1 MACKWNCSSE
11 NWDDASQSVYTI
23 MCPTYLPLFHSF
35 PWMKSFW
42 LVVNLLTSQHVKF
55 EQLSD
60 QKFLIECT
68 LQLYPLNQIT
78 WQTHPKEMRMKNIPK
93 AKGGGGWKTNRKGW
107 GSKTYSKGM
116 RMTKGVRI
124 QTPKRDVNEKHAQKG
139 WGWKTHPEGMRMKNT
154 PKRDKDEKHTQE
166 GWGWK
171 THTANTGSNK
181 VSYISKSDYINE
193 WLWYSCNQSGIFQ
206 SKYCKGSCLSKIP
219 CTALDVDWILAPT
232 QSL

>member
-1 MACKWNCSSE
+1 MACEWNCSSE
-11 NWDDASQSVYTI
+11 NWDDASQSVDSI
-23 MCPTYLPLFHSF
+23 MCPIYFPLFHSF
-35 PWMKSFW
+35 PWIKSFW
-42 LVVNLLTSQHVKF
+42 LVVNLFTSQHVKF
-55 EQLSD
+55 EQFSD
-60 QKFLIECT
+60 QMFLIECT

-78 WQTHPKEMRMKNIPK
+78 WQTHPKEMRMKNTP
-93 AKGGGGWKTNRKGW
+93 KGGEDGKLTERDEDQKHTQKGW
-107 GSKTYSKGM
+107 ERGTNPKT
-116 RMTKGVRI
+116 
-124 QTPKRDVNEKHAQKG
+124 QKG

-171 THTANTGSNK
+171 TNTANTGSNK

-193 WLWYSCNQSGIFQ
+193 RLWYSCNQSGIFQ